1 MTDICSNVHEDGS
14 NSVRKIGE
22 KVDNGHKGLWDPP
35 PPSRHLEFWNFEV
48 SISDLIPR
56 GLSET
61 RFGYI
66 LCRIAKKRS
75 DSQVLLFCVASH
87 QANTQM
93 VHLLGVEAVVAP
105 KIT

>member
-14 NSVRKIGE
+14 NSVRKIG
-22 KVDNGHKGLWDPP
+22 
-35 PPSRHLEFWNFEV
+35 
-48 SISDLIPR
+48 DLILR

-87 QANTQM
+87 QANMQM

>member
-1 MTDICSNVHEDGS
+1 MSPSHYWFFVSDLTIRYYCETNRLVYTGVTDICSNVHEDGS
-14 NSVRKIGE
+14 NSVRKIG
-22 KVDNGHKGLWDPP
+22 
-35 PPSRHLEFWNFEV
+35 
-48 SISDLIPR
+48 DLILR

-87 QANTQM
+87 QANMQM